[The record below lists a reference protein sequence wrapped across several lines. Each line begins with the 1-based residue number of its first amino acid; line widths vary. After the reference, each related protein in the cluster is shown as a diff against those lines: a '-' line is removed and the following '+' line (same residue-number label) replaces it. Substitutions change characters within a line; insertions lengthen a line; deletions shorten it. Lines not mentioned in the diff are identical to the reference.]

1 MLAVSNE
8 SNERGAFLSIPLICG
23 MNQAISILMQRF
35 SDFSRHL

>member
-23 MNQAISILMQRF
+23 MNQDISMLMQRF